1 MDAFVWN
8 YDQSASIS
16 ESTISFILTRSNSF
30 AGQPPQFRQQ
40 APQQQMMMQQQ
51 QQQQQGQLIRQ
62 QVPGN
67 QVMQQPGQQQPPG
80 IGDDVSLFDLLK

>member
-51 QQQQQGQLIRQ
+51 QQQQGQLIRQ